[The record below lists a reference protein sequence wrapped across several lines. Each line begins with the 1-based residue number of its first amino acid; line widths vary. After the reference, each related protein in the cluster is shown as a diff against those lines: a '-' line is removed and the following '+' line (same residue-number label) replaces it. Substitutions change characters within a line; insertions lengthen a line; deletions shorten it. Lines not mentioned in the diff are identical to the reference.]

1 MDIKLSLDRKTLKK
15 KIDKLTEGNT
25 SMNLSELL
33 AQLGANP
40 NELTYSIHEISTMN
54 IKMVSEI
61 LYEEI
66 DSSKPDIELIKN
78 IIQHSQIK
86 YLDRPTDYFIDI
98 LTWAIY
104 ENQIDVVKL
113 LLQQPN
119 IKGVFDNDYYFSDCC
134 EIRAPLVQAVK
145 SRNIEIVKLLLEHPN
160 VNVNNSNNTDG
171 IEWLEYG
178 YETALMVASKNGLT
192 EIVRILLQH
201 PNINVNLLYRGMNSY
216 NCGKAA
222 MRLALDARHH
232 EIVDLIKAHPK
243 FDETLQDEEPETMIK
258 RMKKAM
264 EKKNITKMKLK
275 REYDP
280 NFPRQEAYTPP
291 FTQIRIDDGEV
302 ELCPDEEYDEDENS
316 NWTDAKWYLKYSDI
330 ETYEDIIEEIE
341 QYGSI

>member
-1 MDIKLSLDRKTLKK
+1 MDIKLSLDRQTLKK
-15 KIDKLTEGNT
+15 NVDKITEGNT
-25 SMNLSELL
+25 SMTL
-33 AQLGANP
+33 AEFLTQLGVNP

-54 IKMVSEI
+54 VNMVSEI
-61 LYEEI
+61 LYDEI

-86 YLDRPTDYFIDI
+86 YLDSPTVHFIDI
-98 LTWAIY
+98 LNWAIY

-119 IKGVFDNDYYFSDCC
+119 IKGVFDNKYYFNACC
-134 EIRAPLVQAVK
+134 GVRAPLVHAVL

-178 YETALMVASKNGLT
+178 YKTALMVASKNGLT
-192 EIVRILLQH
+192 EIVRILLQQ
-201 PNINVNLLYRGMNSY
+201 PDINVNLRYQGENSY
-216 NCGKAA
+216 NYGKAA
-222 MRLALDARHH
+222 MRLALDARHK
-232 EIVDLIKAHPK
+232 EIADLIKAHPK
-243 FDETLQDEEPETMIK
+243 FDELLQDEKPETMIK

-280 NFPRQEAYTPP
+280 NFPHQEAYTPP

-302 ELCPDEEYDEDENS
+302 ELCPDKEYDEDENS
-316 NWTDAKWYLKYSDI
+316 NWTDAIYYLKYSDF
-330 ETYEDIIEEIE
+330 ETFEDIIEEIE
-341 QYGSI
+341 QYGN

>member
-1 MDIKLSLDRKTLKK
+1 MDIKLSLDRKTLKR
-15 KIDKLTEGNT
+15 KIDELTEGNT
-25 SMNLSELL
+25 SMTLSELL

-61 LYEEI
+61 MIEEI

-86 YLDRPTDYFIDI
+86 YLDSPTDHFSEI

-104 ENQIDVVKL
+104 ANQIDVVKL

-119 IKGVFDNDYYFSDCC
+119 IKGVFDTDYYFSACC
-134 EIRAPLVQAVK
+134 FIRAPLVQAVE

-160 VNVNNSNNTDG
+160 VNVNYSNNTDG

-178 YETALMVASKNGLT
+178 YETPLMVASKNGLT

-201 PNINVNLLYRGMNSY
+201 PDINVNLLYRGLNSY
-216 NCGKAA
+216 NYGKAA

-280 NFPRQEAYTPP
+280 NFPRQVDYISP
-291 FTQIRIDDGEV
+291 FTQIRIDHGKV
-302 ELCPDEEYDEDENS
+302 ELCPDEEYDEDEYS
-316 NWTDAKWYLKYSDI
+316 NWRDANCYLKYSDI
-330 ETYEDIIEEIE
+330 QTYDHIIEEIE